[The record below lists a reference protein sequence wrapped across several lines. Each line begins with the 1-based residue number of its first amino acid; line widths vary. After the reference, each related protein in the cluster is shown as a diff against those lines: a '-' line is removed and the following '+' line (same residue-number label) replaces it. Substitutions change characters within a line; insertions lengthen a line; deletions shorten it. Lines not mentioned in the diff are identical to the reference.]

1 MLGLVLSENRKNSFP
16 KKKHLSVLIAKISSH
31 ETQQITNSVP
41 HGNNNNKNI
50 KICAHTG
57 QHGIL
62 GLGTS
67 RSPRM
72 SAPFIPHSRFV
83 LNYYQRKQ
91 ESLFFLPTISLILN
105 TVVSIWVQD
114 PPRPRSL
121 YIIRKMKR
129 VSVLRE
135 PLCRR
140 GSH

>member
-1 MLGLVLSENRKNSFP
+1 MLDLVLSENRKNSFP
-16 KKKHLSVLIAKISSH
+16 KKKHLSILIAKISSR
-31 ETQQITNSVP
+31 ETQKITNSVP
-41 HGNNNNKNI
+41 HGSNNNKNI
-50 KICAHTG
+50 KICAHTE

-72 SAPFIPHSRFV
+72 SAPFLPHSRFV
-83 LNYYQRKQ
+83 LNCYQRKQ
-91 ESLFFLPTISLILN
+91 ESLFLSTNNFFNFEYL
-105 TVVSIWVQD
+105 VSIWVQD

-129 VSVLRE
+129 ASVLRE

-140 GSH
+140 GSN

>member
-16 KKKHLSVLIAKISSH
+16 KKKHLSILIAKISAR
-31 ETQQITNSVP
+31 ETQKITNFVP
-41 HGNNNNKNI
+41 HGNNNNKDI

-72 SAPFIPHSRFV
+72 SAPFLPHSSFV

-91 ESLFFLPTISLILN
+91 ESLFLSTNNFFNFKYSGFNMGSGPTSP
-105 TVVSIWVQD
+105 Q
-114 PPRPRSL
+114 
-121 YIIRKMKR
+121 
-129 VSVLRE
+129 E
-135 PLCRR
+135 PLYH
-140 GSH
+140 SEDEESLF